1 MKGKVFNII
10 VIVAISLLSAFT
22 VYQGDVLRRT
32 NWEPQ
37 TTKADLD
44 ELGAIVFA
52 MGASDVELIESL
64 DRQIEI
70 WGMINSEMVWSVW
83 QKLYWNDE
91 EGYSDCLDRISTLH
105 EELTNFETRWR
116 ERITHKKNLLD
127 ILEDKWGQ
135 DN

>member
-10 VIVAISLLSAFT
+10 VIVAIGLLSVIT

-70 WGMINSEMVWSVW
+70 WGMINSEEVYSVW
-83 QKLYWNDE
+83 QYLHWNDME
-91 EGYSDCLDRISTLH
+91 AYRDCQDRISSLH
-105 EELTNFETRWR
+105 GELTNFETQWR
-116 ERITHKKNLLD
+116 ERITYKKNLLD
-127 ILEDKWGQ
+127 ILEDKWKPR
-135 DN
+135 